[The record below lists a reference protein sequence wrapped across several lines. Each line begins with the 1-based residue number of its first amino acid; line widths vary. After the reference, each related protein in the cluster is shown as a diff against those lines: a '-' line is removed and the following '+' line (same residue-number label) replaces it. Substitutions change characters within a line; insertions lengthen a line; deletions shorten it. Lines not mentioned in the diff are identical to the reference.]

1 MEGEE
6 CGEVDG
12 SLKVIGGR
20 EGLGGEGVMA
30 GMADEPLDGTE
41 GFGVVR
47 AEAGEPGRGI
57 GSGDMESAASVRAE
71 REVMHWLLRACNKF
85 CVNGYTTLR
94 SEYGHIQGS
103 SGRTAEGLQRA

>member
-71 REVMHWLLRACNKF
+71 REVMHWLLRACKYF
-85 CVNGYTTLR
+85 CVNGSIHSGTR
-94 SEYGHIQGS
+94 SP
-103 SGRTAEGLQRA
+103 

>member
-20 EGLGGEGVMA
+20 EGLGGEGVMT

-57 GSGDMESAASVRAE
+57 GSGDK
-71 REVMHWLLRACNKF
+71 ACNKI

-103 SGRTAEGLQRA
+103 SG

>member
-57 GSGDMESAASVRAE
+57 GSGDLESASSVRAE
-71 REVMHWLLRACNKF
+71 KNDALAPPENSSSLSLVIKPFARFTVS
-85 CVNGYTTLR
+85 TTLK
-94 SEYGHIQGS
+94 H
-103 SGRTAEGLQRA
+103 

>member
-30 GMADEPLDGTE
+30 GMADEPLDGAE

-47 AEAGEPGRGI
+47 AEAGEPGGGI

-71 REVMHWLLRACNKF
+71 REVMHWLLQRK
-85 CVNGYTTLR
+85 TLR
-94 SEYGHIQGS
+94 VS
-103 SGRTAEGLQRA
+103 LW